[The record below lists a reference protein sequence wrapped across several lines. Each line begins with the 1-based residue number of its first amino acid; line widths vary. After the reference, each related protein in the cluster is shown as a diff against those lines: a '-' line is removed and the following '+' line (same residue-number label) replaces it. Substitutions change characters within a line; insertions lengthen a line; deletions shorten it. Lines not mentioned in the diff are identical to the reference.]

1 MVGSFFPGMKKEK
14 SMRGCLYRPF
24 RMSNTSKRHDM
35 TLPLVCCSSL
45 KGGHPRFP
53 WSSAPECNSKSAE
66 QLVAGSEGNF
76 VRVKSTQDPALS
88 PAQALIK
95 PIGWVVAS
103 FFLQTANYVR
113 LRLQEG
119 TNLRL
124 FAGFCWVLGVTSSD
138 DFQEKGRLAWEEYA
152 CLAGR
157 TPVALPKLHVRRL
170 KSLFSQ
176 F

>member
-1 MVGSFFPGMKKEK
+1 MVGSFYPGMKKEK
-14 SMRGCLYRPF
+14 SMRACFYHQL
-24 RMSNTSKRHDM
+24 RMSKRHDM
-35 TLPLVCCSSL
+35 TLPLVFRSSF
-45 KGGHPRFP
+45 KGGDHPKIPLIVGSRMQFEVCR
-53 WSSAPECNSKSAE
+53 SS

-88 PAQALIK
+88 PAQALIE

-119 TNLRL
+119 TSLRL

-138 DFQEKGRLAWEEYA
+138 DFQEQGRLAWEEYA